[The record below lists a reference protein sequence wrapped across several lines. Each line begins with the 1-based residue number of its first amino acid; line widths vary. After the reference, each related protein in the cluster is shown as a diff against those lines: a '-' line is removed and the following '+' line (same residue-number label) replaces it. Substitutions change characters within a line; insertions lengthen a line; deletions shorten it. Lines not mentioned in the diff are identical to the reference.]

1 MGNPS
6 SQSPATGATKH
17 MRDFTTGNIWRHI
30 LAFSWPMFAGNLLQA
45 LYNTV
50 DSFWVGRFIGPEALG
65 AVSISF
71 PIIFGLVALITGLTM
86 ATTTMVSQ
94 FSGARD
100 GEQVRRTVSNS
111 LILITV
117 LGLISTIFGIA
128 FRVQILELMRTPP
141 EILAPASL
149 YLGTFLFGLIQM
161 FLYNV
166 LSSILRGLGD
176 SRTPLKYLSY
186 AVILNIILDPIFI
199 IGWGPIPA
207 MGIRGVALAT
217 VIAQTLSAVLT
228 MRYIMRHTD
237 LVSPKLRE
245 WHLDWSLTGKLFT
258 IGIPAAFQS
267 AIVSFSMIVVA
278 SIVNT
283 FGPTVVAAFGAANR
297 LDQFAFLP
305 ALSISLAVS
314 ALVGQNL
321 GAGKA
326 ERVKDIVRASV
337 VLTVSITSTMT
348 LIALIK
354 PTILIQIFTS
364 ELEVL
369 EEGAT
374 YLRIVGLNYIPLA
387 LMFIITGVLRGAGD
401 TFASMIIS
409 FVTLWLIRLP
419 LAWFLSYKLGWGVSG
434 AWWSI
439 MISTSAGMILNYL
452 YYLNGKWKEKVIVNP
467 SMVPARE
474 GHS

>member
-1 MGNPS
+1 MGNQP
-6 SQSPATGATKH
+6 SQSPATGSTRY

-71 PIIFGLVALITGLTM
+71 PIIFGLVALIMGLTM

-94 FSGARD
+94 FRGARD
-100 GEQVRRTVSNS
+100 EEQVRRTVSNS

-117 LGLISTIFGIA
+117 LGLISSALGIA

-141 EILAPASL
+141 EILEPASL
-149 YLGTFLFGLIQM
+149 YLGIFLFGLTQM

-176 SRTPLKYLSY
+176 SRTPLRYLSY
-186 AVILNIILDPIFI
+186 AVVLNIILDPIFI

-207 MGIRGVALAT
+207 MGIKGVALAT
-217 VIAQTLSAVLT
+217 VIAQTLSAILT
-228 MRYIMRHTD
+228 MKYMMQHTD

-245 WHLDWSLTGKLFT
+245 WRLDWALSAKLFT
-258 IGIPAAFQS
+258 IGIPAALQS

-305 ALSISLAVS
+305 ALSVSLAVS

-321 GAGKA
+321 GAGKT
-326 ERVKDIVRASV
+326 ERVNEIVRLSV
-337 VLTVSITSTMT
+337 MLTLVITALMT
-348 LIALIK
+348 LLALLK
-354 PTILIQIFTS
+354 PTILIQVFTD
-364 ELEVL
+364 EPGVL
-369 EEGAT
+369 QEGAT
-374 YLRIVGLNYIPLA
+374 YLRIVGLQYIPLA

-409 FVTLWLIRLP
+409 FVTLWVVRLP
-419 LAWFLSYKLGWGVSG
+419 LAWVLSNHFEMGVSG

-439 MISTSAGMILNYL
+439 MISTTLGMLLNYL
-452 YYLNGKWKEKVIVNP
+452 YYLNGRWKEKVIVGP
-467 SMVPARE
+467 SMVPAGE
-474 GHS
+474 SN